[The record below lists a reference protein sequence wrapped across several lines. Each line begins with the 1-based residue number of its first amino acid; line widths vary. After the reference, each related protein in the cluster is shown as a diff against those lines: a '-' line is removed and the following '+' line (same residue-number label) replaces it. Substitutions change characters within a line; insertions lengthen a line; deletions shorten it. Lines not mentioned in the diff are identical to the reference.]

1 MRPDAA
7 RAHPDHQQP
16 MGWSA
21 GVCRRRSSRLAGVG
35 ASAAMR
41 GAVVASKRATAA
53 AAVASQATL
62 AVSDSVVC
70 GAAVLSRAACAWGR
84 RERLRLQACMQ
95 GTEGVLQS
103 RKKA

>member
-1 MRPDAA
+1 
-7 RAHPDHQQP
+7 
-16 MGWSA
+16 
-21 GVCRRRSSRLAGVG
+21 
-35 ASAAMR
+35 
-41 GAVVASKRATAA
+41 
-53 AAVASQATL
+53 
-62 AVSDSVVC
+62 VC